1 MKRASHRILIIGGVA
16 AGPAA
21 AAKAKRLN
29 PDLDITMFE
38 QGEFISYG
46 TCSMPYYVGDV
57 IKHHEDIIT
66 FSAEKFEKEKGCT
79 VKTKHRVVD
88 IKPHRHRVVVH
99 NLHYDK
105 MEEYEYDQLLIAT
118 GARARVPNKEWL
130 KASNVFTVKHL
141 SDSIAIKKYIAEK
154 NPRRVVIIGGGY
166 IGMEMAEAFSERR
179 LDVTVIHKDSHP
191 MNTLESETQ
200 AIVLDEIKRHGVQF
214 IGSSEV
220 QDIVIHSGVARS
232 LKLQHQSV
240 DADLIILALGF
251 EPNTELAKSIKIRC
265 GRFGGILTDSFLRT
279 NVDHIYAAGACTEI
293 KNIISNKPI
302 YLPLGNIANKMGW
315 IAGENMAGGHVEFKG
330 VVRTTA
336 VKVFDLEVAS
346 VGLNSAEAEAS
357 DFKVVTES
365 INAYS
370 HVRAY
375 PGSKPVFVKLI
386 MDGLTKRLIGANLVG
401 EKGAALRAD
410 VLSVAIQN
418 KMTIRQIAEMDLMY
432 TPPFAPVWDPILV
445 AANQALKKLKA

>member
-29 PDLDITMFE
+29 PNLDITLFE

-57 IKHHEDIIT
+57 IKNHEDIIT
-66 FSAEKFEKEKGCT
+66 FSPEKFEKEKGCV
-79 VKTKHRVVD
+79 VKTKHRVVE
-88 IKPHRHRVVVH
+88 IKPHRRRIVVH
-99 NLHYDK
+99 NLHDDK
-105 MEEYEYDQLLIAT
+105 FEECEYDQLLIAA
-118 GARARVPNKEWL
+118 GASARVPNKEWL
-130 KASNVFTVKHL
+130 KASNVFTIKHL
-141 SDSIAIKKYIAEK
+141 SDSIAVKNYIAQK
-154 NPRRVVIIGGGY
+154 NPRKVTIIGGGY
-166 IGMEMAEAFSERR
+166 IGMEMAEAFSERH
-179 LDVTVIHKDSHP
+179 LDVTVIHKAGHP

-214 IGSSEV
+214 IGSSEI
-220 QDIVIHSGVARS
+220 QDMAIDGGAAKSV
-232 LKLQHQSV
+232 KTQHQSI
-240 DADLIILALGF
+240 DADLIVLALGF
-251 EPNTELAKSIKIRC
+251 EPNTELAKNIKIRC
-265 GRFGGILTDSFLRT
+265 GRFGGILTDQFLRT
-279 NVDHIYAAGACTEI
+279 NIEHIYAAGACTEI
-293 KNIISNKPI
+293 KNIVSNKPI

-315 IAGENMAGGHVEFKG
+315 IAGENIAGGHAEFKG

-346 VGLNSAEAEAS
+346 VGLSSVEAEAS
-357 DFKVVTES
+357 GFKVVTES
-365 INAYS
+365 IRAYS
-370 HVRAY
+370 HSRAY

-386 MDGLTKRLIGANLVG
+386 IDGLSRRLIGANLVG

-432 TPPFAPVWDPILV
+432 TPPLAPVWDPILV
-445 AANQALKKLKA
+445 AANEAVKKIR